1 MLPIPGV
8 GKKQSVRSDGEQTGP
23 VALNH
28 VIDLLRPH
36 FQGQQREQL
45 RALFFGPGGHA
56 LVGMAAWQGSK
67 AAVELSV
74 RRIVASALA
83 ADACAMVLAHNHPS
97 GDPNPSVQDVHATRD
112 LARLCFS
119 LDIRLLD
126 HIVMSGEQI
135 TSMRAMRLI

>member
-8 GKKQSVRSDGEQTGP
+8 GTKRSARSEGGRESP
-23 VALNH
+23 VALDH

-45 RALFFGPGGHA
+45 RALFFGHGHA
-56 LVGMAAWQGSK
+56 LVGMAAWEGGK
-67 AAVELSV
+67 AAVELPL

-83 ADACAMVLAHNHPS
+83 VDACAMVLAHNHPS

-126 HIVMSGEQI
+126 HIVMSGERI